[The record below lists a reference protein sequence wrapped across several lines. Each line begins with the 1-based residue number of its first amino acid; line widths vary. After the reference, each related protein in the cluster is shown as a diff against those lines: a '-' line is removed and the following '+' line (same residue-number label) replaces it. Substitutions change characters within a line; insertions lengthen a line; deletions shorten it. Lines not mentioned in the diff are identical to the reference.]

1 MTLTATCAKCGK
13 AIKVPADAAGKKG
26 KCPACGATIEVP
38 AASGA
43 PPTSA
48 APTDPVAALAA
59 ALDAAASGAAVERAA
74 SVPEAAP
81 LVAAAAEKPAPVKPV
96 PIIPS
101 SKTSAAPPAPSAD
114 TDEIAVPPIGVQT
127 PSGLPIRPYGS
138 SLTYQWQRRLAGHVR
153 VIGLV
158 LGGLCFA
165 SGMII
170 MILMALQSS
179 NLLVPGIGLFIA
191 LLVVGAMSALGGLLL
206 RHVLLLLADLGQG
219 VRAQED
225 LLERMNERLG

>member
-13 AIKVPADAAGKKG
+13 AIKVPAEAAGKKG
-26 KCPACGATIEVP
+26 KCPSCGATIEIP
-38 AASGA
+38 AAG
-43 PPTSA
+43 SA
-48 APTDPVAALAA
+48 APPASTDPVAALAA
-59 ALDAAASGAAVERAA
+59 ALDAAAGAPVERA
-74 SVPEAAP
+74 VPVLEAAP
-81 LVAAAAEKPAPVKPV
+81 PVASPPEKPAPVKPV
-96 PIIPS
+96 PIIPPP
-101 SKTSAAPPAPSAD
+101 KSAAPPAPSPD

-153 VIGLV
+153 VVGLV

-165 SGMII
+165 AGMII
-170 MILMALQSS
+170 MILMALQSG
-179 NLLVPGIGLFIA
+179 NLLVPGIGLFIG
-191 LLVVGAMSALGGLLL
+191 LLVVGAMTALGGLLL

-219 VRAQED
+219 VRALED